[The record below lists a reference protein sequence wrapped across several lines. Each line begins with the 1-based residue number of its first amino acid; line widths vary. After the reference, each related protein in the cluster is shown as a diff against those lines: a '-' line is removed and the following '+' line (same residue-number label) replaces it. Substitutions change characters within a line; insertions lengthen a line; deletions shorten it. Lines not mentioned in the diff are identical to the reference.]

1 MTIECRVFSYVDA
14 QKAVESRSTE
24 SDHSTGSH
32 SDTPALRPYTENE
45 SVQEQETDPMSMS
58 CYVDLSVPS
67 VGDLSPI
74 SQLRNDSPLASQPPF
89 VSFRDVYFSYRSR
102 PDQLC
107 LQRLSLDISNHSLT
121 VVAGASGAGKSSMLA
136 LMCALYKPL
145 SGELKIDGHV
155 ISACSDN
162 DIKELRKR
170 VSGVDNELLM
180 EAHGLIMLYF
190 VCFMARLQWSNN
202 RPSFFPE
209 RLHTILA
216 MAW

>member
-1 MTIECRVFSYVDA
+1 
-14 QKAVESRSTE
+14 
-24 SDHSTGSH
+24 
-32 SDTPALRPYTENE
+32 
-45 SVQEQETDPMSMS
+45 
-58 CYVDLSVPS
+58 
-67 VGDLSPI
+67 
-74 SQLRNDSPLASQPPF
+74 
-89 VSFRDVYFSYRSR
+89 
-102 PDQLC
+102 
-107 LQRLSLDISNHSLT
+107 
-121 VVAGASGAGKSSMLA
+121 MLA